1 MDHTNI
7 GTVTELQKT
16 KKGRYSVFLDGEF
29 LFSLDGET
37 LLKNEIRVGKQFDP
51 DKLQQI
57 YTESQLYRARE
68 KALDLLSYRPLSGGE
83 LKNKLRKSFEEEIC
97 VQVVNSLRET
107 GLVQDSEYAIK
118 LACELYEYRHMS
130 VSFIKQELYK
140 RGIRGE
146 ICDQVFSLCDFDDGA
161 SIAALLQTKYAAKLK
176 QDPKKV
182 IAALQR
188 KGFAYRD
195 IANKIQL
202 GEYDEY

>member
-37 LLKNEIRVGKQFDP
+37 LLKNDIRVGSRFDL

-83 LKNKLRKSFEEEIC
+83 LKTKLKKTFDEEIC
-97 VQVVNSLRET
+97 AQVVASLRDA
-107 GLVQDSEYAIK
+107 GLIQDSEYAIK

-130 VSFIKQELYK
+130 VAFIRQELYK

-161 SIAALLQTKYAAKLK
+161 SIAALLQTKYAAKLA

-188 KGFAYRD
+188 KGFSYRD